1 MRPRSG
7 WILVALGL
15 ALFVFD
21 LAMGV
26 FLDMDP
32 DVMQAFDMLLMP
44 SGVFLFAEGAIGL
57 WRAHRLGPF
66 DKP

>member
-1 MRPRSG
+1 MRRHTG

-15 ALFVFD
+15 AVLLFD
-21 LAMGV
+21 LALGAFM
-26 FLDMDP
+26 DMDP

-44 SGVFLFAEGAIGL
+44 SGVFFLAEGAIGL
-57 WRAHRLGPF
+57 WRAWRLGPF